1 MGSGKTYVFDIDGVI
16 CCTKNGNYKNAVPI
30 KCRIKQINVLGI
42 MNKIIY
48 YTARG
53 SETGKNWR
61 KLTKKQFSDWGVHY
75 DKLIMGKPYG
85 NFYVDDKAI
94 NSNDFFK

>member
-16 CCTKNGNYKNAVPI
+16 CCTKNGDYKNAVPI
-30 KCRIKQINVLGI
+30 KCRIKQINVLS
-42 MNKIIY
+42 MYNKIKF

-53 SETGKNWR
+53 SETGKDWTE
-61 KLTKKQFSDWGVHY
+61 LTKKQLKDWKLQHY
-75 DKLIMGKPYG
+75 ELIMGKPHGDY
-85 NFYVDDKAI
+85 YIDDKAI